1 MTTRSTSRS
10 MSRPLG
16 TDSRVPTALITGA
29 NSGIGLAA
37 AIELGRR
44 GWNVAITARDPGRGE
59 DAIRILRDAG
69 VEAKLL
75 QLDLASFASVRQCA
89 ADALEQLPQIDA
101 LINNAGINV
110 SERVITEDGIERTL
124 QVNHFGH
131 FLLTGLLLERILE
144 SADPR
149 VVNVTSLLHVRADP
163 LDLGDLQL
171 QQRWG
176 GWSSYA
182 ASKLAN
188 VLFTRELQRRY
199 ADQGLTSIAIHPG
212 GVRTK
217 LGADG
222 DMRGLIGL
230 GWRVLQIFLLSAKKG
245 AAPVV
250 DAAAEPACASTAAA
264 ISTATSSPS
273 PATPR
278 AIPTPPRRSG
288 AAAPNSPTIPSP
300 TPKRRQHDRRADPRR
315 PPRRAPR

>member
-1 MTTRSTSRS
+1 
-10 MSRPLG
+10 MSKPLG
-16 TDSRVPTALITGA
+16 TDSRMPTALITGA

-59 DAIRILRDAG
+59 DALRTLRNAG
-69 VEAKLL
+69 VKAKLL
-75 QLDLASFASVRQCA
+75 HLDLASFASVRQCA

-131 FLLTGLLLERILE
+131 FLLTGLLLERILA

-250 DAAAEPACASTAAA
+250 DAAAEPGMREHGGGYFNRHKLAQPSDAARDPDA
-264 ISTATSSPS
+264 AEALWRCSAELTHDPFPNPKEA
-273 PATPR
+273 PA
-278 AIPTPPRRSG
+278 
-288 AAAPNSPTIPSP
+288 
-300 TPKRRQHDRRADPRR
+300 
-315 PPRRAPR
+315 

>member
-44 GWNVAITARDPGRGE
+44 DWNVAVTARDPGRGE

-149 VVNVTSLLHVRADP
+149 VVNVTSLMHVRADP

-250 DAAAEPACASTAAA
+250 DAAAEPAMREHGGGYFNRHKLAQPSDAARDPDA
-264 ISTATSSPS
+264 AE
-273 PATPR
+273 ALW
-278 AIPTPPRRSG
+278 RRS
-288 AAAPNSPTIPSP
+288 AELTHDPFPNPEEAP
-300 TPKRRQHDRRADPRR
+300 A
-315 PPRRAPR
+315 

>member
-1 MTTRSTSRS
+1 
-10 MSRPLG
+10 MSKPLG
-16 TDSRVPTALITGA
+16 TDRPSAHRPDHRARTAALA
-29 NSGIGLAA
+29 SPPRSNSAA
-37 AIELGRR
+37 A
-44 GWNVAITARDPGRGE
+44 GWNVAITARDPGRGA
-59 DAIRILRDAG
+59 DAIRDLRNAG

-75 QLDLASFASVRQCA
+75 HLDLASFASVRQCA

-144 SADPR
+144 STDPR

-230 GWRVLQIFLLSAKKG
+230 GWRVLQVFLLSAKKG

-250 DAAAEPACASTAAA
+250 DAAAEPGMREHGGGYFNRHKLAQPSDAARDPDA
-264 ISTATSSPS
+264 AE
-273 PATPR
+273 ALW
-278 AIPTPPRRSG
+278 RRSTELTQDPFPNQDE
-288 AAAPNSPTIPSP
+288 AP
-300 TPKRRQHDRRADPRR
+300 A
-315 PPRRAPR
+315 